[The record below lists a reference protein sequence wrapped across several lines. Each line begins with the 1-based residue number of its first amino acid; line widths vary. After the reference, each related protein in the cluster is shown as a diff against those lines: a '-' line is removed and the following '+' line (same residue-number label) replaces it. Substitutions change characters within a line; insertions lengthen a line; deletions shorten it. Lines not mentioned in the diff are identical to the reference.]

1 MVLLEVMIKPD
12 NLEKTVN
19 FFQIGKKKILQSA

>member
-19 FFQIGKKKILQSA
+19 FFSNREEKDPPV